1 MFVTRG
7 LLGLLLE
14 RVRMTACQER
24 MVADTVP
31 LSPGPR
37 LQDTPT
43 AGSLCPH
50 PPLQPCPPSHPCQG
64 PIYPYLS
71 FTFLCSALCP
81 ERLTMRIEPRICL
94 SLLLWLDSASGRH
107 QKEVR
112 KWRKCGAY
120 LLPSLPTVALILA
133 SLCPSLPMCL
143 LAGPSSTL
151 LGTWGLLPIFL
162 TGPGWVSASYHL
174 PVLECFNI
182 PQWRPL
188 S

>member
-24 MVADTVP
+24 MVADHSASVPWAPPTGHSHSWVTV
-31 LSPGPR
+31 SPPTC
-37 LQDTPT
+37 LDTP
-43 AGSLCPH
+43 SL
-50 PPLQPCPPSHPCQG
+50 
-64 PIYPYLS
+64 PYLPRAHLS

-94 SLLLWLDSASGRH
+94 SLLLWPDSASGRH
-107 QKEVR
+107 EKEVR

-120 LLPSLPTVALILA
+120 LLPSLPAVALILA
-133 SLCPSLPMCL
+133 LLYPSLPMCM

-151 LGTWGLLPIFL
+151 LGVWGLLPIFL